1 MGTLSRRDLLRG
13 AVATLVAAPVAACS
27 GGVAG
32 DGSAYASTT
41 VPVPPGGRRFPPG
54 FRWGAATSAYQIE
67 GAVHEDGRGPSIW
80 DTFSHAPG
88 RIRDGSTG
96 DVATDHY
103 HRYREDV
110 ALMASLGLRSYR
122 FSIAWPRIMPTG
134 TGPVNPRGLDFY
146 RRLVDELLAHDI
158 TPVATLYHWDLPQAL
173 QDRGGWYARDCA
185 SWFADYAAVVVGAL
199 GDVVPTWLT
208 VNEPKTIVQ
217 VAYEYGAMAPGDQDR
232 AHAAVVAHH
241 LLLAHGR
248 AVQAARASGHRVRV
262 APALN
267 LAPAYPADPDSTDDV
282 AAATLADG
290 RENRLYLDPIV
301 TGSYP
306 ADVLAAWDPG
316 VSQAFHTAV
325 RDGDLAV
332 IATPVDLLAV
342 HYYNP
347 VFVRGDGGYATLLPV
362 SQAGWQQIYPLG
374 LYDVLTRVARDYG
387 NPVMTITENGRPTE
401 DAVAAGGRVE
411 DTDRITF
418 LREHFAAAHQAISE
432 GVRLEGYHV
441 WSLLDN
447 FEWAEGYSQR
457 WGMVYVDDATLERTP
472 KASAAWFQG
481 VIARNGI

>member
-1 MGTLSRRDLLRG
+1 VR
-13 AVATLVAAPVAACS
+13 
-27 GGVAG
+27 
-32 DGSAYASTT
+32 
-41 VPVPPGGRRFPPG
+41 
-54 FRWGAATSAYQIE
+54 E
-67 GAVHEDGRGPSIW
+67 GGRGPSIW
-80 DTFSHAPG
+80 DTFSHEPG

-103 HRYREDV
+103 HRYRADV
-110 ALMASLGLRSYR
+110 ALMAGLGLRSYR

-134 TGPVNPRGLDFY
+134 TGPVNPQGLDFY
-146 RRLVDELLAHDI
+146 KRLVAELLANDI

-173 QDRGGWYARDCA
+173 QDRGGWFSRDCA
-185 SWFADYAAVVVGAL
+185 AWFADYAAAVVGAL
-199 GDVVPTWLT
+199 GDLVPTWLT
-208 VNEPKTIVQ
+208 INEPKTIVQ
-217 VAYEYGAMAPGDQDR
+217 VAYEYGAMAPGDRDP

-267 LAPAYPADPDSTDDV
+267 LAPVYPAAPANADDV

-290 RENRLYLDPIV
+290 TENRLYLDPIL

-306 ADVLAAWDPG
+306 ADLLAAWDDG
-316 VSQAFHTAV
+316 VSQAFHNAV
-325 RDGDLAV
+325 KDGDLGV

-347 VFVRGDGGYATLLPV
+347 VFVAAGGEYLTLLPT
-362 SQAGWQQIYPLG
+362 SEANWQQIYPVG
-374 LYDVLTRVARDYG
+374 LYDILTRVARDYG
-387 NPVMTITENGRPTE
+387 NPAMTITENGRPTTDAVDRDGVVE
-401 DAVAAGGRVE
+401 DA
-411 DTDRITF
+411 DRIDF
-418 LREHFAAAHQAISE
+418 LREHLAAAHRAISE
-432 GVRLEGYHV
+432 GVRLEGFHV

-457 WGMVYVDDATLERTP
+457 WGMVYVDHATLERTP
-472 KASAAWFQG
+472 KASATWYQN